1 MEPELEKEVSKKIE
15 EKIKQFETYGWTL
28 FTYTP
33 VAINER
39 RVEHFLLFYSDQ
51 Q

>member
-1 MEPELEKEVSKKIE
+1 MEPDLEKEVSKKIE

-33 VAINER
+33 VTINETR
-39 RVEHFLLFYSDQ
+39 TEHFLLFYSDQ